1 MKTIII
7 GCSHFG
13 LVYKGINFNERIHDC
28 FLQIYNRA
36 MEIEPDLVV
45 LLGDLF
51 HNMGYSID
59 AVIQVVH
66 WLRQF
71 DNLGCEVIVVQGNHD
86 KKKFRNDSSDVFDLV
101 EEFRFDNVDLRRGR
115 ISFKA
120 YKKLKVALLFIPYLD
135 KNDLSED
142 ETNVQERIEA
152 VSEETLQRIKSKWS
166 SFKVYVFS
174 HLSVEGVKTGSEVEL
189 TSSRDLVVP
198 KCLIKSKMVK
208 RIFNGHIHLR
218 QEVGKVIMP
227 GSVESFRF
235 GEGKEKF
242 FLEVE
247 L

>member
-28 FLQIYNRA
+28 FLQIYERA
-36 MEIEPDLVV
+36 NEINPDLVV

-71 DNLGCEVIVVQGNHD
+71 DNLGCDVIVVQGNHD
-86 KKKFRNDSSDVFDLV
+86 KKKFRNDRFDVFDLV
-101 EEFRFDNVDLRRGR
+101 EEFQFDNVDLRRGR

-120 YKKLKVALLFIPYLD
+120 YKKSKSVLLFIPYLD
-135 KNDLSED
+135 KNDLEED
-142 ETNVQERIEA
+142 ETNVQEHIE
-152 VSEETLQRIKSKWS
+152 VISEKALKKIKDKWS

-189 TSSRDLVVP
+189 TSSKDLVLP
-198 KCLIKSKMVK
+198 KCLIKSKMIK
-208 RIFNGHIHLR
+208 QIFNGHIHLP
-218 QEVGKVIMP
+218 QEIGKVIMP
-227 GSVESFRF
+227 GSVETFRF
-235 GEGKEKF
+235 GEGRERF